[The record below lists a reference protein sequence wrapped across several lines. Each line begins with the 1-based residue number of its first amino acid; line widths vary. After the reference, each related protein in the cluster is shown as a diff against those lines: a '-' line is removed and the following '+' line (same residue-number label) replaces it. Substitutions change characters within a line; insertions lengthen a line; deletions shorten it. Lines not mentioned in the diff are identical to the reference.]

1 MKGMSTMIK
10 IRIRNDDHEIDLQF
24 PISENKLYAKLA
36 EIHAIEGKDAPQSAF
51 VTEVYWPEELSML
64 KDRFA
69 NLDELNYLARRME
82 SFDYHEYDQF
92 LIGIT
97 KLENPTEK
105 DLINLTFNL
114 DHFTLCKDV
123 SSYGKIGREYV
134 MNTEGAVP
142 AHDEDDP
149 KYAAIGKALID
160 RGLAQITAKGL
171 LIYNLFDELT
181 EVYDGQTFPEYYYEN
196 TLASA
201 EVSYNG
207 RTELLL
213 LPGEELA
220 IQKALARLGAPSDSD
235 CEIRFCLSKGE
246 DDAWEERIEGIGHC
260 EIDKRTNM
268 AYCAIYDTEGEYYCD
283 DARTINPDE
292 IPDFDLLCA
301 GFPCQSFSVAG
312 KRLGF
317 EDTRGTL
324 FFEVARLL
332 AAKRPAFFL
341 LENVPGLLS
350 HDGGKTLET
359 IYAALIE
366 MGYHFEW
373 CVHNSRYFGVP
384 QQRRRLY
391 IVGYLDP
398 RCAGQIFPLS
408 GGNAAHLRQ
417 LIGGAQGQRVYDP
430 NGVACTQAATS
441 GGWGGKTGLY
451 FIDMNADPVVT
462 DVARCITARQDSGVS
477 KHRGE
482 HSAVLIEDAPRAI
495 LTPDRE
501 KVRQQGRR
509 IKEPDEPMFTI
520 TAQDRHGILHKGRI
534 RKLMPIECWRLQGY
548 ADEQFNKAAALG
560 LKDGHLYKMA
570 GNSVSVPVIS
580 AIGQKIKAVNEKYE
594 IVR

>member
-1 MKGMSTMIK
+1 M
-10 IRIRNDDHEIDLQF
+10 
-24 PISENKLYAKLA
+24 A
-36 EIHAIEGKDAPQSAF
+36 
-51 VTEVYWPEELSML
+51 
-64 KDRFA
+64 
-69 NLDELNYLARRME
+69 
-82 SFDYHEYDQF
+82 
-92 LIGIT
+92 
-97 KLENPTEK
+97 
-105 DLINLTFNL
+105 
-114 DHFTLCKDV
+114 
-123 SSYGKIGREYV
+123 
-134 MNTEGAVP
+134 
-142 AHDEDDP
+142 
-149 KYAAIGKALID
+149 
-160 RGLAQITAKGL
+160 
-171 LIYNLFDELT
+171 
-181 EVYDGQTFPEYYYEN
+181 
-196 TLASA
+196 
-201 EVSYNG
+201 
-207 RTELLL
+207 
-213 LPGEELA
+213 
-220 IQKALARLGAPSDSD
+220 
-235 CEIRFCLSKGE
+235 IRFFDMFAGIGGFRSGLEAVGGFEC
-246 DDAWEERIEGIGHC
+246 IGHC

-283 DARTINPDE
+283 DARKINPDE
-292 IPDFDLLCA
+292 MPDFDLLCA

-359 IYAALIE
+359 IYATLIE

-462 DVARCITARQDSGVS
+462 DVARCITARQCPMHHRPSGF
-477 KHRGE
+477 R
-482 HSAVLIEDAPRAI
+482 
-495 LTPDRE
+495 
-501 KVRQQGRR
+501 RQQAPGRTLR
-509 IKEPDEPMFTI
+509 RADRGCSESDPHARQRKGASAGPPDQGAGRADVYDHRSGQARNP
-520 TAQDRHGILHKGRI
+520 AQRQNPKTH
-534 RKLMPIECWRLQGY
+534 
-548 ADEQFNKAAALG
+548 AN
-560 LKDGHLYKMA
+560 
-570 GNSVSVPVIS
+570 
-580 AIGQKIKAVNEKYE
+580 
-594 IVR
+594 